1 MILEVEDQ
9 GRIERIAVISGNSD
23 KEVDGRKFFGGYR
36 LKTEY
41 LEEVWFD
48 MAVWNITMIDEN
60 DYLKTYRLTR
70 KAS

>member
-1 MILEVEDQ
+1 MITGD
-9 GRIERIAVISGNSD
+9 SN

-41 LEEVWFD
+41 LEEIWFD
-48 MAVWNITMIDEN
+48 MAVWDIAMTDEN

-70 KAS
+70 KAP

>member
-1 MILEVEDQ
+1 MILEVDDN
-9 GRIERIAVISGNSD
+9 GRLERIAVIRGNSD

-41 LEEVWFD
+41 LEV
-48 MAVWNITMIDEN
+48 
-60 DYLKTYRLTR
+60 YRLTR